1 MRRRR
6 RRKSRQRG
14 RKSRR
19 KMRKSIARRRRRKRR
34 KSMGRTRKIITRR
47 RRKSRKRRRRRRKRG
62 IKRSPVLEVGE
73 DDRPPPLRQRFIL
86 PDLPLNLK
94 TIDNKFSF
102 LDFSYLYGHY
112 KYVPQ

>member
-1 MRRRR
+1 MR
-6 RRKSRQRG
+6 RRKSRR
-14 RKSRR
+14 RKS
-19 KMRKSIARRRRRKRR
+19 RRRKRR
-34 KSMGRTRKIITRR
+34 KSRGRRRKIITRR